1 MPSLTRVLLVLAW
14 LVPAGVMAQAVLA
27 GQAWFVSPELFG
39 LHGGIGHGVLLLS
52 VVLAGLAWATRA
64 PRLTSVLASL
74 AVVALIGQT
83 GLGYAGRRGELAV
96 ASSAHVPVGV
106 AVLGLTV
113 AVAVLLSVWSRSAAS
128 TLESDGVTATAAAGR

>member
-1 MPSLTRVLLVLAW
+1 MPSFTRALVVMAW
-14 LVPAGVMAQAVLA
+14 LVTLGVMAQAVLA

-52 VVLAGLAWATRA
+52 VLLATFAWLAQT
-64 PRLTSVLASL
+64 PRT
-74 AVVALIGQT
+74 VALLATLSVVGLVGQT

-96 ASSAHVPVGV
+96 ASAAHVPLGV

-113 AVAVLLSVWSRSAAS
+113 AVAVLLSVRAREER
-128 TLESDGVTATAAAGR
+128 LEGSDGARSPEGASA